1 MTLKK
6 LLTFAVLFFCTLST
20 QAVPAKPGVKKMFRM
35 ADGTMKELT
44 LCGDEHF
51 SFYKDDNGQAY
62 RLSMGEQLLPM
73 TLQEVS
79 ETWTARRKARQVRH
93 VKLAIVEPV
102 VRIRTRRQLTR
113 LNRSSARHHAKFGTI
128 RKIIALDD
136 HGNRLTDIITDLVVE
151 KLGFGRSDTRAQKN
165 RGRENW
171 GKLIYMHALNID
183 TRGYGKK

>member
-79 ETWTARRKARQVRH
+79 ETWTARRKARLGD
-93 VKLAIVEPV
+93 KP
-102 VRIRTRRQLTR
+102 
-113 LNRSSARHHAKFGTI
+113 SARQQEHRHSAGQESRI
-128 RKIIALDD
+128 MQRPVSIADW
-136 HGNRLTDIITDLVVE
+136 
-151 KLGFGRSDTRAQKN
+151 SS
-165 RGRENW
+165 W
-171 GKLIYMHALNID
+171 
-183 TRGYGKK
+183 